1 MMSQVKFMTNKTRF
15 KFSFEQIVVL
25 GYFIIILG
33 GGTLLSLPIASRSGI
48 GVPLLNAFFTATS
61 ATCVTGLVVYD
72 TYLQWSLFGQTVILI
87 LIQIGGLGFMTII
100 TIFSVYLK
108 RNIGLHERKLLMQ
121 STGSMKIGGIVRMV
135 KRIVTGT
142 FIFEA
147 IGTLLLATRFCPILG
162 FWEGLYTAL
171 FHAVS
176 AFCNSGFDI
185 MGQFGAF
192 SSLSTFT
199 NDYLVNFTV
208 LMLIVIGGIGF
219 IVWNDILLHRLQLK
233 KYQLHSKI
241 ALSATLVLILIGTLL
256 FYAFENQNSLAD
268 MDFAQK
274 MLTSLFQSITPRTA
288 GFNTVNIGTLSES
301 AHLLTIILMF
311 IGGSPG
317 STAGGIKTTTFVVM
331 IMGAMASARHHS
343 HINIFKRRLDEHIV
357 REASAIATLYTFL
370 IISSTL
376 FISFIQKFELK
387 DVLFEVVSAIGTVGL
402 STGITTALNDPS
414 KLIIMLMMF
423 AGRVGGLTLALVLAE
438 KRTSTQAN
446 RPIEKIM
453 IG

>member
-1 MMSQVKFMTNKTRF
+1 MTNKTKF

-25 GYFIIILG
+25 GYFVIIMV
-33 GGTLLSLPIASRSGI
+33 GGTLLSLPIASNTSTWTPY
-48 GVPLLNAFFTATS
+48 VNAIFTATS

-72 TYLQWSLFGQTVILI
+72 TYLHWSLFGQTVILI
-87 LIQIGGLGFMTII
+87 LIQIGGIGFMTII

-121 STGSMKIGGIVRMV
+121 STGSMEIAGIVRMV

-142 FIFEA
+142 FIFEGF
-147 IGTLLLATRFCPILG
+147 GTLILATRFCPDLG
-162 FWEGLYTAL
+162 FWDGLYAAL
-171 FHAVS
+171 FHSVS
-176 AFCNSGFDI
+176 AFCNAGFDI
-185 MGQFGAF
+185 MGRFGAY
-192 SSLSTFT
+192 SSLT
-199 NDYLVNFTV
+199 NYSNDLYVNLTI
-208 LMLIVIGGIGF
+208 MTLIITGGIGF
-219 IVWNDILLHRLQLK
+219 VVWNDIVLHLHHLK

-241 ALSATLVLILIGTLL
+241 ALSATLVLIVMGTLL
-256 FYAFENQNSLAD
+256 FYIFENHYSLAD
-268 MDFAQK
+268 LNQTDKILASM
-274 MLTSLFQSITPRTA
+274 FQAITPRTA
-288 GFNTVNIGTLSES
+288 GFNTVEIGSLSES
-301 AHLLTIILMF
+301 GHLLTILLMF

-331 IMGAMASARHHS
+331 IMGAFASSRHQS

-357 REASAIATLYTFL
+357 REASAIATLYVFL
-370 IISSTL
+370 IICSTL
-376 FISFIQKFELK
+376 FISFIQNFELK

-402 STGITTALNDPS
+402 STGITMSLNDTS

-438 KRTSTQAN
+438 KRTHTQTN
-446 RPIEKIM
+446 RPIERIM

>member
-1 MMSQVKFMTNKTRF
+1 MTNNTRF
-15 KFSFEQIVVL
+15 KLSFEQIVVL
-25 GYFIIILG
+25 GYFIIILI
-33 GGTLLSLPIASRSGI
+33 GGTLLSFPIASKSGE
-48 GVPLLNAFFTATS
+48 GVPLLNAYFTATS

-147 IGTLLLATRFCPILG
+147 IGTLLLATRFCPKLG
-162 FWEGLYTAL
+162 FWDGLYTAL
-171 FHAVS
+171 FQSVS
-176 AFCNSGFDI
+176 AFCNAGFDTL
-185 MGQFGAF
+185 GRFGVF
-192 SSLSTFT
+192 SSLTTYSK
-199 NDYLVNFTV
+199 DYLVNFTIM
-208 LMLIVIGGIGF
+208 MLIVTGGIGF
-219 IVWNDILLHRLQLK
+219 IVWNDIILHRHQLK

-241 ALSATLVLILIGTLL
+241 VLTATLVLIIVGTFL
-256 FYAFENQNSLAD
+256 FYIFENQNSLAD
-268 MDFAQK
+268 MHFSDKLLAS
-274 MLTSLFQSITPRTA
+274 MFQSITPRTA
-288 GFNTVNIGTLSES
+288 GFNTVDIGSLSES
-301 AHLLTIILMF
+301 AHLLTILLMF

-331 IMGAMASARHHS
+331 IMGALASSRHHS

-370 IISSTL
+370 ILSSTL
-376 FISFIQKFELK
+376 FISYIQEFELK

-402 STGITTALNDPS
+402 STGITPALNEPS
-414 KLIIMLMMF
+414 KMVIMLMMF

-438 KRTSTQAN
+438 KRTSTQVN

>member
-1 MMSQVKFMTNKTRF
+1 MINNTRF
-15 KFSFEQIVVL
+15 RLSFEQIVVL
-25 GYFIIILG
+25 GYFIIILM
-33 GGTLLSLPIASRSGI
+33 GGTLLSLPIASRSGV

-72 TYLQWSLFGQTVILI
+72 TYLQWSLFGQTIILI

-147 IGTLLLATRFCPILG
+147 IGTILLATRFCPKLG
-162 FWEGLYTAL
+162 FWDGLYTAL

-185 MGQFGAF
+185 MGRFGAF
-192 SSLSTFT
+192 SSLTAYS
-199 NDYLVNFTV
+199 NDYLVNLTV
-208 LMLIVIGGIGF
+208 MTLIVIGGIGF
-219 IVWNDILLHRLQLK
+219 IVWNDIILHKHNLK

-241 ALSATLVLILIGTLL
+241 VLTATLILIIVGTFL
-256 FYAFENQNSLAD
+256 FYIFENQYSLAD
-268 MDFAQK
+268 MPFSDKVLAS
-274 MLTSLFQSITPRTA
+274 MFQSITPRTA
-288 GFNTVNIGTLSES
+288 GFNTVAIGSLSES
-301 AHLLTIILMF
+301 AHLLTILLMF

-331 IMGAMASARHHS
+331 IMGALASSRHHS
-343 HINIFKRRLDEHIV
+343 HINIFKRRLDEHIIK
-357 REASAIATLYTFL
+357 EASAIATLYTFL
-370 IISSTL
+370 IMTSTL
-376 FISFIQKFELK
+376 FISFIQNFELK

>member
-1 MMSQVKFMTNKTRF
+1 MTNNTRF
-15 KFSFEQIVVL
+15 RLSFEQIVVL
-25 GYFIIILG
+25 GYFIIILV
-33 GGTLLSLPIASRSGI
+33 GGTLLSFPIASRSGE

-147 IGTLLLATRFCPILG
+147 IGTLLLATRFCPKLG
-162 FWEGLYTAL
+162 LWDGLYTAL
-171 FHAVS
+171 FQSVS
-176 AFCNSGFDI
+176 AFCNAGFDTL
-185 MGQFGAF
+185 GRFGVF
-192 SSLSTFT
+192 SSLTTYS
-199 NDYLVNFTV
+199 NDYLVNFTIM
-208 LMLIVIGGIGF
+208 MLIVTGGIGF
-219 IVWNDILLHRLQLK
+219 IVWNDIILHRHQLK

-241 ALSATLVLILIGTLL
+241 VLTATLVLIIVGTFL
-256 FYAFENQNSLAD
+256 FYIFENQNSLAD
-268 MDFAQK
+268 MHFSDKILAS
-274 MLTSLFQSITPRTA
+274 MFQSITPRTA
-288 GFNTVNIGTLSES
+288 GFNTVDIGSLSES
-301 AHLLTIILMF
+301 AHLLTILLMF

-331 IMGAMASARHHS
+331 IMGALASSRHHS

-370 IISSTL
+370 ILSSTL
-376 FISFIQKFELK
+376 FISFIQEFELK

-402 STGITTALNDPS
+402 STGITPALSEPS
-414 KLIIMLMMF
+414 KMIIMLMMF

>member
-1 MMSQVKFMTNKTRF
+1 MTNKT
-15 KFSFEQIVVL
+15 KFRLRFEQIVVL
-25 GYFIIILG
+25 GYFIIILV
-33 GGTLLSLPIASRSGI
+33 GGTLLSLPFASRT
-48 GVPLLNAFFTATS
+48 GVSVPILNAFFTATS

-72 TYLQWSLFGQTVILI
+72 TYIQWSLFGQTVILI

-142 FIFEA
+142 FIFEG
-147 IGTLLLATRFCPILG
+147 IGTLLLAIRFCPKLG
-162 FWEGLYTAL
+162 FWDGLYTAL

-185 MGQFGAF
+185 MGRFGAF
-192 SSLSTFT
+192 SSLTNFT
-199 NDYLVNFTV
+199 NDYLINFTI
-208 LMLIVIGGIGF
+208 MTLIVTGGIGF
-219 IVWNDILLHRLQLK
+219 IVWNDIIMHRLKLK

-241 ALSATLVLILIGTLL
+241 ALSATLILIVVGTFL
-256 FYAFENQNSLAD
+256 FYTFENQNSLAD
-268 MDFAQK
+268 MS
-274 MLTSLFQSITPRTA
+274 TSEKVLASMFQSITPRTA
-288 GFNTVNIGTLSES
+288 GFNTVDIGSLSDS
-301 AHLLTIILMF
+301 ANLWTILLMF

-331 IMGAMASARHHS
+331 IMGALASSKHQS

-370 IISSTL
+370 ILCSTL
-376 FISFIQKFELK
+376 FISFIQNFELK
-387 DVLFEVVSAIGTVGL
+387 DILFEVVSAIGTVGL
-402 STGITTALNDPS
+402 STGITTLLNEPS
-414 KLIIMLMMF
+414 KMVIMLMMF

-438 KRTSTQAN
+438 KRTNTQAN
-446 RPIEKIM
+446 RPIEKIL

>member
-1 MMSQVKFMTNKTRF
+1 MTNNTRF
-15 KFSFEQIVVL
+15 RLSFEQIVVL
-25 GYFIIILG
+25 GYFIIIFVG
-33 GGTLLSLPIASRSGI
+33 GVLLSLPIASRSGI
-48 GVPLLNAFFTATS
+48 GVPLINAFFTATS

-72 TYLQWSLFGQTVILI
+72 SYLQWSLFGQIVILV

-135 KRIVTGT
+135 KQIVFVT

-147 IGTLLLATRFCPILG
+147 IGAILLATRFCPKMG
-162 FWEGLYTAL
+162 FWDGLYTGV
-171 FHAVS
+171 FHSIS

-185 MGQFGAF
+185 MGRFGAF
-192 SSLSTFT
+192 SSLTTYS
-199 NDYLVNFTV
+199 NDYLVNLTIM
-208 LMLIVIGGIGF
+208 MLIVSGGIGF
-219 IVWNDILLHRLQLK
+219 IVWNDIIMHKHAFK

-241 ALSATLVLILIGTLL
+241 ALSATLALIIVGTCL
-256 FYAFENQNSLAD
+256 FYVFENQYSLAD
-268 MDFAQK
+268 MPFSEK
-274 MLTSLFQSITPRTA
+274 VLTSMFQSITPRTA
-288 GFNTVNIGTLSES
+288 GFNTVDMGSLSES
-301 AHLLTIILMF
+301 AHLLTILLMF

-331 IMGAMASARHHS
+331 IMGALASSRHHS

-370 IISSTL
+370 ILSSTL
-376 FISFIQKFELK
+376 IISYIQEFELK

-402 STGITTALNDPS
+402 SAGITPTLNDPS
-414 KLIIMLMMF
+414 KMVIMLMMF
-423 AGRVGGLTLALVLAE
+423 AGRVGGLTLALVLAN
-438 KRTSTQAN
+438 KRTSTQAI

>member
-1 MMSQVKFMTNKTRF
+1 M
-15 KFSFEQIVVL
+15 VVL
-25 GYFIIILG
+25 GYFIIILV
-33 GGTLLSLPIASRSGI
+33 GGTLLSFPIASRSGE

-147 IGTLLLATRFCPILG
+147 IGTLLLATRFCPKLG
-162 FWEGLYTAL
+162 FWDGLYTAL
-171 FHAVS
+171 FQSVS
-176 AFCNSGFDI
+176 AFCNAGFDTL
-185 MGQFGAF
+185 GRFGVF
-192 SSLSTFT
+192 SSLTTYS
-199 NDYLVNFTV
+199 NDYLVNFTIM
-208 LMLIVIGGIGF
+208 MLIVTGGIGF
-219 IVWNDILLHRLQLK
+219 IVWNDIILHRHQLK

-241 ALSATLVLILIGTLL
+241 VLTATLVLIIVGTFL
-256 FYAFENQNSLAD
+256 FYIFENQNSLAD
-268 MDFAQK
+268 MHFSDKILAS
-274 MLTSLFQSITPRTA
+274 MFQSITPRTA
-288 GFNTVNIGTLSES
+288 GFNTVDIGSLSES
-301 AHLLTIILMF
+301 AHLLTILLMF

-331 IMGAMASARHHS
+331 IMGALASSRHHS

-370 IISSTL
+370 ILSSTL
-376 FISFIQKFELK
+376 FISFIQEFELK

-402 STGITTALNDPS
+402 STGITPALSEPS
-414 KLIIMLMMF
+414 KMIIMLMMF

>member
-1 MMSQVKFMTNKTRF
+1 MTNNTRF
-15 KFSFEQIVVL
+15 RLSFEQIVVL
-25 GYFIIILG
+25 GYFIIILV
-33 GGTLLSLPIASRSGI
+33 GGTLLSLPIASKSGE
-48 GVPLLNAFFTATS
+48 GVPLLNAYFTATS

-147 IGTLLLATRFCPILG
+147 IGTLLLATRFCPKLG
-162 FWEGLYTAL
+162 FWDGLYTAL
-171 FHAVS
+171 FQSVS
-176 AFCNSGFDI
+176 AFCNSGFDT
-185 MGQFGAF
+185 MGRFGVF
-192 SSLSTFT
+192 SSLTTYS
-199 NDYLVNFTV
+199 NDYLVNLTIM
-208 LMLIVIGGIGF
+208 MLIVTGGIGF
-219 IVWNDILLHRLQLK
+219 IVWNDIILHRHQLK

-241 ALSATLVLILIGTLL
+241 VLTATLVLILAGTFL
-256 FYAFENQNSLAD
+256 FYIFENQNSLAD
-268 MDFAQK
+268 MRFSDK
-274 MLTSLFQSITPRTA
+274 VLTSMFQSITPRTA
-288 GFNTVNIGTLSES
+288 GFNTVDIGSLSES
-301 AHLLTIILMF
+301 AHLLTILLMF

-331 IMGAMASARHHS
+331 IMGALASSRHHS

-370 IISSTL
+370 ILSSTL
-376 FISFIQKFELK
+376 FISFIQEFELK

-402 STGITTALNDPS
+402 STGITPALNEPS
-414 KLIIMLMMF
+414 KMLIMLMMF

>member
-1 MMSQVKFMTNKTRF
+1 MINNTRF
-15 KFSFEQIVVL
+15 RLSFEQIVVL
-25 GYFIIILG
+25 GYFTIILM
-33 GGTLLSLPIASRSGI
+33 GGTLLSLPIASRSGV

-72 TYLQWSLFGQTVILI
+72 TYLQWSLFGQTIILI

-147 IGTLLLATRFCPILG
+147 IGTILLATRFCPKLG
-162 FWEGLYTAL
+162 FWDGLYTAL

-185 MGQFGAF
+185 MGRFGAF
-192 SSLSTFT
+192 SSLTAYS
-199 NDYLVNFTV
+199 NDYLVNLTV
-208 LMLIVIGGIGF
+208 MTLIVIGGIGF
-219 IVWNDILLHRLQLK
+219 IVWNDIILHKHNLK

-241 ALSATLVLILIGTLL
+241 VLTATLILIIVCTFL
-256 FYAFENQNSLAD
+256 FYIFENQYSLAD
-268 MDFAQK
+268 MPFSDKVLAS
-274 MLTSLFQSITPRTA
+274 MFQSITPRTA
-288 GFNTVNIGTLSES
+288 GFNTVAIGSLSES
-301 AHLLTIILMF
+301 AHLLTILLMF

-331 IMGAMASARHHS
+331 IMGALASSRHHS
-343 HINIFKRRLDEHIV
+343 HINIFKRRLDEHIIK
-357 REASAIATLYTFL
+357 EASAIATLYTFL
-370 IISSTL
+370 IMTSTL
-376 FISFIQKFELK
+376 FISFIQNFELK